1 MSTNPYPSSSPK
13 PPSLHQPHDSGLSIS
28 APDTSLSP
36 AAQKRIS
43 DLEAELSILTDKV
56 ASASQRFADYENEI
70 RVLNAQVRQE
80 KRRNASLETAASVDE
95 GSGEAGKGVGV
106 AERAVNGNAAQKP
119 GISRFGSFMH
129 ARKAIGGLG
138 ATPETEVANPLASAG
153 AAGARERDLE
163 AQLSQERHLRLAA
176 EAKVGDTAGE
186 VEELTATLFG
196 QANEMVATERKENAR
211 LTERIQFLERRDAK
225 FGMRVQ
231 ALEERDRERQRR
243 LENLERAVGR
253 AERVR
258 GVLGGGV
265 GEKG

>member
-1 MSTNPYPSSSPK
+1 MATNPYPSSPPK
-13 PPSLHQPHDSGLSIS
+13 PHPQHQPHDSGLSLTAS
-28 APDTSLSP
+28 TDLSP
-36 AAQKRIS
+36 EAQKRIS
-43 DLEAELSILTDKV
+43 DLEAELSLVTDKV

-80 KRRNASLETAASVDE
+80 KRRNASLDSTVSVGE
-95 GSGEAGKGVGV
+95 GSGEAGRVVGV
-106 AERAVNGNAAQKP
+106 AERAVNGSAAQKP

-138 ATPETEVANPLASAG
+138 ATPETEAANPLASAG
-153 AAGARERDLE
+153 TAAARERDLE
-163 AQLSQERHLRLAA
+163 AQLSQERDLRLAA
-176 EAKVGDTAGE
+176 EAKMGDTAGE

-196 QANEMVATERKENAR
+196 QANEMVASERKENAR
-211 LTERIQFLERRDAK
+211 LKERIQFLERRDAK

-258 GVLGGGV
+258 GVLGGGA

>member
-1 MSTNPYPSSSPK
+1 MATNPYPSSPPK
-13 PPSLHQPHDSGLSIS
+13 PHPQHQPHDSGLSLTAS
-28 APDTSLSP
+28 TVLSP
-36 AAQKRIS
+36 EAQKRIS
-43 DLEAELSILTDKV
+43 DLEAELSLLTDKV

-80 KRRNASLETAASVDE
+80 KRRNASLDCTVSGGE
-95 GSGEAGKGVGV
+95 GGGEAGRVVGV
-106 AERAVNGNAAQKP
+106 AERAVNGSAAQKP

-153 AAGARERDLE
+153 AAARERELE
-163 AQLSQERHLRLAA
+163 AQLSQERDLRLAA
-176 EAKVGDTAGE
+176 EAKMGDTAGE
-186 VEELTATLFG
+186 VEELTASLFG
-196 QANEMVATERKENAR
+196 QANEMVATERKEHAR
-211 LTERIQFLERRDAK
+211 LKERIQVLERRDAK
-225 FGMRVQ
+225 FGTRVQ

-258 GVLGGGV
+258 GVLGGGA